1 MNMTYRMAVMEDVDL
16 VMTVMNQTVEAMT
29 DKTLYMADDREFVK
43 KHISDEGEIILAVA
57 PDNPLP
63 AGFLILRYPKESEDN
78 LGRDIGLTG
87 EALLKVVH
95 MESAAVALA
104 FRGQGLM
111 RKLIFN
117 GEKIAA
123 GKGYIYGMCTV
134 SPQNPWSLSN
144 MQTCGYKIKATV
156 PKYGGVMRHILI
168 HQLNSETMMS

>member
-29 DKTLYMADDREFVK
+29 DKSLYMADDREFVK